1 MERVHLCIYVL
12 MSPEHHLYALD
23 MSSDWLLILI
33 TKEEKCWVHRGG
45 NAGYTGKKM
54 LGTQGRKYKD

>member
-1 MERVHLCIYVL
+1 MERVHVCMYVP

-33 TKEEKCWVHRGG
+33 TRGEKCWVHRGG
-45 NAGYTGKKM
+45 NARYTEE
-54 LGTQGRKYKD
+54 